1 MKNTLNTE
9 VDFINA
15 TNKIEIIL
23 KTATKLGG
31 FDFLSAKDKK
41 ELEILTNLVQNYE
54 QQYYK
59 IDMPKSLVGW
69 IELKMFEKKLKQK
82 ELANILEI
90 NEVRLSEVLNGKR
103 KINLDLAKRLYQ
115 KLDIEPKTILE
126 LC

>member
-1 MKNTLNTE
+1 MKNTINTE
-9 VDFINA
+9 ADFINA
-15 TNKIEIIL
+15 TNKIENIL
-23 KTATKLGG
+23 KTATNLGG

-41 ELEILTNLVQNYE
+41 ELELLTNLVHNYE
-54 QQYYK
+54 QLYYK
-59 IDMPKSLVGW
+59 IDMPQSLVGW